1 LEVDMERPTKQN
13 AVFLVAVAVLSA
25 VLLCLAVLQYR
36 WTQEI
41 SKAASVRMQAELQRS
56 MTGFRQDLERDL
68 GEIGF
73 SLRPPRGTRDIAH
86 SQDYIEQLLVWLQTS
101 SRRNLLNAVYVAR
114 DVGGK
119 NSRVLKFNPDS
130 EKFEATEWPGS
141 LDRWRTLVPPL
152 REGSPPRLDP
162 RTPGSRGSWPPPP
175 HVNMLILDEAIP
187 ALISPIAETD
197 PVSRKFGM
205 SFLIVVLDLQNIR
218 EQLFP
223 ALVQK
228 QFEVSGRLDFDVA
241 VLGGEP
247 GRPSVIYSS
256 RPGFPGKLPPNA
268 DATLSLGGPSAMGAD
283 SRPEFFPLQLRLPQL
298 NGPGGEFDDWMRTSG
313 PNSGFHSEG
322 WKLVVEHRRGSLEAA
337 VARLRRR
344 NMAVSFGILFVLAGT
359 LAVLLIATHRARS
372 LAELQMKFVA
382 GVTHELRTP
391 VSVILAASENLK
403 DGFVQH
409 NRRAPQYGELLHRQA
424 KQLMMLIE
432 QVLQFA
438 ASHQRRIQFSR
449 EPVFA
454 PDVIEE
460 ALTNLNNDEVA
471 VVRDYEPDIPLV
483 LADPIALAQCMQN
496 VIGNAIKYSG
506 ESRWVRIGISSRYVE
521 GKPQLN
527 IIVEDRG
534 LGIAAEDITHVFEP
548 FYRGAHLASSAIHGT
563 GLGLALAKSIVEE
576 AGGHISVESRRGEGT
591 SVTIRLPAIDEESAH
606 HESLVVLGR
615 ERS

>member
-1 LEVDMERPTKQN
+1 MERPTKQN
-13 AVFLVAVAVLSA
+13 AVFLAAVAVLSA
-25 VLLCLAVLQYR
+25 VLICLAVLQYR

-41 SKAASVRMQAELQRS
+41 SRAASVRMQAELQRS

-73 SLRPPRGTRDIAH
+73 SLRSPSGTRNIAH
-86 SQDYIEQLLVWLQTS
+86 SKDYIEQLLIWLQTS
-101 SRRNLLNAVYVAR
+101 SRRNLVNAVYVAL
-114 DVGGK
+114 DVGDK
-119 NSRVLKFNPDS
+119 NARILKFNPEAGRF
-130 EKFEATEWPGS
+130 EKIEWPAT
-141 LDRWRTLVPPL
+141 LDKWRTQILAVDTGPL
-152 REGSPPRLDP
+152 HG
-162 RTPGSRGSWPPPP
+162 PGPPPGFNRP
-175 HVNMLILDEAIP
+175 LPPPANLWILDEAVP
-187 ALISPIAETD
+187 ALISPIAD
-197 PVSRKFGM
+197 PNTTRRRHGAA
-205 SFLIVVLDLQNIR
+205 FLVVVLDLQNIR

-228 QFEVSGRLDFDVA
+228 HFAVSGRLDFDVA

-247 GRPSVIYSS
+247 GQPSVIYSS
-256 RPGFPGKLPPNA
+256 RPRFPGKLLPNA
-268 DATLSLGGPSAMGAD
+268 DATLSLGGPPGMGAD
-283 SRPEFFPLQLRLPQL
+283 SKREFFPLQLRLPQL
-298 NGPGGEFDDWMRTSG
+298 NGPGGEFDNWMRTGG
-313 PNSGFHSEG
+313 PNYGFHRDD

-344 NMAVSFGILFVLAGT
+344 NMTVSFGILFVLAGT

-403 DGFVQH
+403 DGLVQQ

-449 EPVFA
+449 EPVSV
-454 PDVIEE
+454 PDLIEG
-460 ALTNLNNDEVA
+460 AITNLNNNEVN
-471 VVRDYEPDIPLV
+471 VIREYEPDIPLV
-483 LADPIALAQCMQN
+483 LADPIALAQCLQN

-527 IIVEDRG
+527 IMVEDRG
-534 LGIAAEDITHVFEP
+534 LGIGAEDLKHVFEP

-576 AGGHISVESRRGEGT
+576 AGGHISLESQRGEGT
-591 SVTIRLPAIDEESAH
+591 SVTIRLPAIDEESAQNK
-606 HESLVVLGR
+606 SLMASGR
-615 ERS
+615 EIL